1 MTPSFPLLRCGKKS
15 IIGKSLFLIGKKGA
29 RAGNLESVGRISGET
44 RSRQLRCTIRT
55 ARRAIPTNFYRYA
68 PAVPPRSASTNQRA
82 AKNGAKLVGNWD
94 GFRRP
99 LFSEAVKRYQSHIF
113 TYIWIFR
120 ALFEFWRG
128 RLRFLIRQ
136 IKVANI
142 KQGPYCCTMS
152 VEAAEFIEIFEAL
165 PVEKKIEVADFARF
179 LFEKTDDDRWEQIV
193 NGEKTRMKL
202 EEYAQIC
209 EKEGSVL
216 LDFEKL

>member
-1 MTPSFPLLRCGKKS
+1 MNQLEESAGKQDHGSCAARYGRLGEPSLPIFIDMRPLSHLDLLPQ
-15 IIGKSLFLIGKKGA
+15 IKG
-29 RAGNLESVGRISGET
+29 S
-44 RSRQLRCTIRT
+44 
-55 ARRAIPTNFYRYA
+55 
-68 PAVPPRSASTNQRA
+68 

-99 LFSEAVKRYQSHIF
+99 LFGEAVKRYQSHIF